1 MVVVAGRTW
10 GSVADSV
17 CSVGAVAF
25 KQKVISMNCSS
36 VDIYRESV
44 EPKQLFPK
52 KSTPPTHYC
61 CTLCRIKQ
69 LILIHVH

>member
-10 GSVADSV
+10 RSVADSV

-36 VDIYRESV
+36 VDIYRDSV
-44 EPKQLFPK
+44 EP
-52 KSTPPTHYC
+52 
-61 CTLCRIKQ
+61 
-69 LILIHVH
+69 